1 MSTTK
6 FTAND
11 FRASVV
17 RRRLAALALL
27 LLIALA
33 ACGGDATPAD
43 EPTLAPAS
51 QPTTA
56 PQAAAP
62 IEAPPTETTAT
73 EAPSAA
79 APPAEA
85 TPTVAPTATAAAP
98 VAAGECDNPFFPA
111 VEGRVMTYR
120 NTIPAFGE
128 SEFSHTF
135 SDVTDSSFNVNI
147 GVGDG
152 ESVVQKWTC
161 SADGLLSPEMAQMPG
176 MAEGMTFEYIEASGA
191 TLPAGDQMTAGHEWT
206 THYVV
211 EVTMPDL
218 GQGAMSMSETVDLVN
233 TVAGEE
239 SVTVPAGTF
248 DAVRVDTTGMI
259 AVSIAGAPASNIE
272 MSMVSWYAEGVG
284 LVRQE
289 IGGMLGGNDTILT
302 ELVSVE

>member
-1 MSTTK
+1 M
-6 FTAND
+6 
-11 FRASVV
+11 
-17 RRRLAALALL
+17 L

-33 ACGGDATPAD
+33 ACGGDDTPAG

-51 QPTTA
+51 QATTV
-56 PQAAAP
+56 PQVAAP
-62 IEAPPTETTAT
+62 TEAPPAEATAT
-73 EAPSAA
+73 EAPPAA

-85 TPTVAPTATAAAP
+85 TPTVAPTATAAVP
-98 VAAGECDNPFFPA
+98 VAAGACDNPFFPA
-111 VEGRVMTYR
+111 VEGRVLTYR
-120 NTIPAFGE
+120 NNVPGMGA

-135 SDVTDSSFNVNI
+135 SDVTANSFNLNI

-176 MAEGMTFEYIEASGA
+176 MAEGMTFNYIEASGA
-191 TLPAGDQMTAGHEWT
+191 TLPAAGQMTAGHEWT

-211 EVTMPDL
+211 EVAMPDL

-248 DAVRVDTTGMI
+248 DAVRVDTAGTI

-272 MSMVSWYAEGVG
+272 MSMASWYAEGVG

-289 IGGMLGGNDTILT
+289 IGGMLGGEDTIVT

>member
-1 MSTTK
+1 M
-6 FTAND
+6 
-11 FRASVV
+11 
-17 RRRLAALALL
+17 L

-33 ACGGDATPAD
+33 ACGGDDTPAA

-51 QPTTA
+51 QATTA

-62 IEAPPTETTAT
+62 T

-79 APPAEA
+79 ATAAEAPAAAA
-85 TPTVAPTATAAAP
+85 TPTAAPTATAAAP

-120 NTIPAFGE
+120 NTVPAFGE

-135 SDVTDSSFNVNI
+135 SDVTDSSFNINI
-147 GVGDG
+147 DVGDG

-161 SADGLLSPEMAQMPG
+161 SAEGLLSPEMAQMPG
-176 MAEGMTFEYIEASGA
+176 MAEGMTFEYVEANGA
-191 TLPAGDQMTAGHEWT
+191 TLPAADQMTAGHEWT

-248 DAVRVDTTGMI
+248 DAVRVDTAGTI
-259 AVSIAGAPASNIE
+259 AVSIAGAPASNVE

-289 IGGMLGGNDTILT
+289 IGGMLGGEDTIVT

>member
-1 MSTTK
+1 M
-6 FTAND
+6 
-11 FRASVV
+11 
-17 RRRLAALALL
+17 L

-33 ACGGDATPAD
+33 ACGGDDTPAAA
-43 EPTLAPAS
+43 PTLAPAS
-51 QPTTA
+51 QATTA

-62 IEAPPTETTAT
+62 TEAPPAAATAA
-73 EAPSAA
+73 EAPAA
-79 APPAEA
+79 AA
-85 TPTVAPTATAAAP
+85 TPTAAPTATTAAP
-98 VAAGECDNPFFPA
+98 VAAGDCDNPFFPA

-120 NTIPAFGE
+120 NTVPAFGE

-152 ESVVQKWTC
+152 ENIIQKWTC

-191 TLPAGDQMTAGHEWT
+191 TLPAADQMTAGHEWT

-248 DAVRVDTTGMI
+248 DAVRVDTAGTI
-259 AVSIAGAPASNIE
+259 AVSIAGAPASNVE
-272 MSMVSWYAEGVG
+272 MSIVSWYAEGVG

-289 IGGMLGGNDTILT
+289 IGGMLGGEDTIVT

>member
-1 MSTTK
+1 MFTTR

-11 FRASVV
+11 FRAPVV

-33 ACGGDATPAD
+33 ACGGDDTPAA

-51 QPTTA
+51 QATTA
-56 PQAAAP
+56 PQADAP
-62 IEAPPTETTAT
+62 TEAPP
-73 EAPSAA
+73 AA
-79 APPAEA
+79 A
-85 TPTVAPTATAAAP
+85 TPTATPTATALPAAATAAP

-120 NTIPAFGE
+120 NTVPAFGE

-147 GVGDG
+147 DVGDG

-176 MAEGMTFEYIEASGA
+176 MAEGMTFEYVEASGA
-191 TLPAGDQMTAGHEWT
+191 TLPAADQMTAGHEWT

-218 GQGAMSMSETVDLVN
+218 GQGAMSMSETVDLIN

-248 DAVRVDTTGMI
+248 DAVRVDTAGAI

-289 IGGMLGGNDTILT
+289 IGGMLGGDDTILT

>member
-1 MSTTK
+1 MK
-6 FTAND
+6 LRVF
-11 FRASVV
+11 VG
-17 RRRLAALALL
+17 LAVLLLALALV
-27 LLIALA
+27 
-33 ACGGDATPAD
+33 ACGDDTPAG

-51 QPTTA
+51 QATTV

-62 IEAPPTETTAT
+62 TE
-73 EAPSAA
+73 

-85 TPTVAPTATAAAP
+85 TATTALPTEAPPTEAPAAATATAAPTAAATVP

-120 NTIPAFGE
+120 NTVPTFGE

-135 SDVTDSSFNVNI
+135 SDVTASSFNLNI

-152 ESVVQKWTC
+152 KSVVQKWTC

-176 MAEGMTFEYIEASGA
+176 MAEGMTFNYLEASGA
-191 TLPAGDQMTAGHEWT
+191 TLPAADQMTAGHEWT

-248 DAVRVDTTGMI
+248 DAMRVDTTGTI

-272 MSMVSWYAEGVG
+272 MSMASWYAEGVG

-289 IGGMLGGNDTILT
+289 IGGMLGGEDTIVT
-302 ELVSVE
+302 ELVSAE